1 MRQIEIQVNAEQQQ
15 ANGIRVRYI
24 DRLEIARNVHYI
36 TRPALFSIK
45 TSGITRTP
53 AAPMIKAVRL
63 TVTKIGRGLAKSVI

>member
-36 TRPALFSIK
+36 TRPAFSIK